1 MADHPTPPADA
12 KPADAAAPK
21 SGGGIGAMLPLILTP
36 ILCAGAAFGVF
47 QFVIKPGLIK
57 SINEAVAKATTAQSG
72 DGHGKA
78 DDGHGAAKKDDGHGA
93 AKKDDGH
100 GAAGK
105 DDGHGAAKKDDGH
118 GAKKDDGA
126 AKKDDKKGPAAKED
140 DPNEPVAVSE
150 RTVVNVANTGGQ
162 RYLVVKIALIRSE
175 AKDSDF
181 AKRVEKY
188 GARLDASANTV
199 LSTKTLEELEKP
211 GIRTLVKA
219 ELQSEFNRILGHAS
233 VKEVLFPV
241 WVLQ

>member
-12 KPADAAAPK
+12 KSADAAAPK

-100 GAAGK
+100 GAAK
-105 DDGHGAAKKDDGH
+105 DDGHGAKKDDGH

-181 AKRVEKY
+181 VKRVEKY